1 MNTRIAL
8 ALGASAFALTA
19 ASAAGAA
26 PQDQTAD
33 TPPQQVEPAQ
43 VDEAQEP
50 QQAEPETGEDIVVT
64 GIRGSLERAAAIKQN
79 ATQVVDSIVAQDIG
93 KLPDPTTAAALQRV
107 PGIQVSVNRNNELG
121 DVRVRGLP
129 DVLTTVNGREVFT
142 TTGRRLDLQDLP
154 AEALAGVDVYK
165 SQTPDLI
172 EGGLAGVIDL
182 RLNKPFSFNKP
193 TVVASARGNYGKR
206 TEKIDP
212 QLGLL
217 VTNRFDTPI
226 GEIGVLANG
235 TFSESSYRRDNTVLL
250 ALRSAATAPLN
261 TPGTLI
267 PNILQT
273 FPEEGT
279 IRRTQAN
286 AAIQWKPAD
295 GLEVYVDGLY
305 TRFRDRGA
313 RYGANTQAFTSGVTL
328 TDVQLSDNCYTA
340 RVTGAGQNPTVIVNP
355 TIPEGQPG
363 RETMQPNTLQDLCY
377 IDSATLTNPVVN
389 LTTQARDFVQVN
401 KQIAGGVTWDRD
413 GTKVNLDASYQTSR
427 SDSKNIVVDIGRR
440 LSSFSFRT
448 NVDGVAQ
455 YQTDA
460 AALVDRSGMYI
471 RNSVQQNLSMAEG
484 DLFTTKL
491 DLEQELGGILR
502 RAKFGA
508 RYARRAADNYATV
521 LNTAVPGGNIGT
533 PSEATAVLVSNTGLP
548 DEFLSVGSVS
558 PSINNGARFLIP
570 NPDYILSEE
579 GLDALRTYIGQ
590 PTGTPAFQK
599 DRQFNAKEST
609 YAAYGQL
616 EYEIPIGSS
625 AQIDGVLGGRY
636 IRTERTLET
645 FSKQGTGANVT
656 FTPVTTGQTDRD
668 FLPTAT
674 ARLKFDNGLQARL
687 GFSKSIRRPEFG
699 DLNPSVILSLS
710 NNPFV
715 QSGGSAGNPDL
726 REQKSNSYDATLEY
740 YFKGGYVAV
749 AGYYREITDRVIN
762 SPQVEIFDGVS
773 YSVSR
778 PRNVGE
784 ATLKGIEVSGQYFFD
799 FLPGALSGFGLQGA
813 FTLADS
819 KIGGDDVLAGN
830 PLQGVSKYN
839 YTAGLLYEKS
849 GLSGRLVYTYRSRYF
864 ASDQTGAISVR
875 PAPEG
880 ATPTDPVEVPTLLS
894 YVRGAGR
901 LDFNIGYD
909 VSEAVRIDLG
919 GTNILGNRTVSY
931 LGQPFQPFEGYYDET
946 TYSLGARV
954 RF

>member
-1 MNTRIAL
+1 MNSRFTL
-8 ALGASAFALTA
+8 ALGASFFALAT
-19 ASAAGAA
+19 ASAAAA
-26 PQDQTAD
+26 SMGQDAQT
-33 TPPQQVEPAQ
+33 PAQ
-43 VDEAQEP
+43 QSELAQPDQPPQEP
-50 QQAEPETGEDIVVT
+50 QDTESAGEDIVVT

-79 ATQVVDSIVAQDIG
+79 ATQIVDSIVAQDIG
-93 KLPDPTTAAALQRV
+93 KLPDATTAAALQRV
-107 PGIQVSVNRNNELG
+107 PGIQVSVGRNNELG

-182 RLNKPFSFNKP
+182 RLNKPFNFRKP

-206 TEKIDP
+206 TEKVDP

-217 VTNRFDTPI
+217 VTDRFDTPI

-250 ALRSAATAPLN
+250 ALRSAAAAPLN
-261 TPGTLI
+261 TQGVLI

-273 FPEEGT
+273 FPEEGEL
-279 IRRTQAN
+279 RRTQAN
-286 AAIQWKPAD
+286 VAIQWEPAD

-313 RYGANTQAFTSGVTL
+313 RYGANTQAFTNGVTL
-328 TDVQLSDNCYTA
+328 TDIKLSDNCYTS
-340 RVTGAGQNPTVIVNP
+340 RVTGAGQNPAIVINP

-363 RETMQPNTLQDLCY
+363 RETLQPNTVRDLCY

-389 LTTQARDFVQVN
+389 LTTQARNIVQVN
-401 KQIAGGVTWDRD
+401 KQIAGGMTWDRD
-413 GTKVNLDASYQTSR
+413 GTKINVDASYQTSR
-427 SDSKNIVVDIGRR
+427 SDTKNIVVDVGRR
-440 LSSFSFRT
+440 VPRFSFQT

-460 AALVDRSGMYI
+460 AALVDRSAIYL
-471 RNSVQQNLSMAEG
+471 RNSVQQNLSMTEG
-484 DLFTTKL
+484 DLLTAKL
-491 DLEQELGGILR
+491 DLEQELGGIFR
-502 RAKFGA
+502 NVKFGA

-521 LNTAVPGGNIGT
+521 LNIAVPGGNIGT
-533 PSEATAVLVSNTGLP
+533 PSEANAVLVSNTGLP
-548 DEFLSVGSVS
+548 GEFLSVGSVS
-558 PSINNGARFLIP
+558 PSINNGARFLVP
-570 NPDYILSEE
+570 NPEYILSET

-599 DRQFNAKEST
+599 DRQFNAEEST

-616 EYEIPIGSS
+616 EYEIPIGAS
-625 AQIDGVLGGRY
+625 AQIDGVLGARY
-636 IRTERTLET
+636 VKTDRTLET
-645 FSKQGTGANVT
+645 FSRQGTGAGAT
-656 FTPVTTGQTDRD
+656 FTPVTTGRTDRD

-674 ARLKFDNGLQARL
+674 ARLKLDNGMQARL
-687 GFSKSIRRPEFG
+687 GFSKSIRRPDFG
-699 DLNPSVILSLS
+699 DLNPSVILSQS

-715 QSGGSAGNPDL
+715 QSAGSAGNPDL

-740 YFKGGYVAV
+740 YFDGGYVAV
-749 AGYYREITDRVIN
+749 AGYYRQITDRVIN

-784 ATLKGIEVSGQYFFD
+784 ATLKGVEVSGQYFFD
-799 FLPGALSGFGLQGA
+799 FLPGPLSGIGLQGA

-819 KIGGDDVLAGN
+819 EIGGNDRLAGN

-849 GLSGRLVYTYRSRYF
+849 GLSGRLVYTYRSKYF
-864 ASDQTGAISVR
+864 ASDQTGTISVR

-880 ATPTDPVEVPTLLS
+880 ATPTAPVEVPTLLS

-909 VSEAVRIDLG
+909 VTEAIRVDFG

-931 LGQPFQPFEGYYDET
+931 LGEPFQPFEGFYDET
-946 TYSLGARV
+946 TYTLGARV